1 MPEMPEVEIIRQDLE
16 RHIKGGTLSR
26 VKPGKVGL
34 RYPFPEGLASYLD
47 GAVIEDVGRRGKYLL
62 VSLDNGRTWVIHLG
76 MTGHFK
82 VIRDGRTHQAP
93 EDKHVR
99 FECVVKRKA
108 DTYRVEY
115 LDQRRFGY
123 MLLIATKDL
132 PDADWYT
139 DLGPEPLSEDFTG
152 AHLVNYARGR
162 RADLKTVLTD
172 QKCVAGI
179 GNAYVCE
186 ALWTAKLKPDRAAKT
201 LSPREAGAAAKA
213 IKEVLH
219 KAIKAGERTIGT
231 DGMTGGREGYF
242 DYAYKVYD
250 QAGAPCPRSDGG
262 MIERVT
268 SKGRAT
274 FFCPVC
280 QH

>member
-34 RYPFPEGLASYLD
+34 RHPFPAHFASSLD
-47 GAVIEDVGRRGKYLL
+47 GAVIEDVGRRGKYLI
-62 VSLDNGRTWVIHLG
+62 VRLDNGQTWVTHLG

-82 VIRDGRTHQAP
+82 VISDSKTP
-93 EDKHVR
+93 VSDNKHVR
-99 FECVVKRKA
+99 FECVVKRKT
-108 DTYRVEY
+108 DTYGVEY
-115 LDQRRFGY
+115 HDQRRFGY

-132 PDADWYT
+132 PEADWYA

-152 AHLVNYARGR
+152 ARLVNYARGR
-162 RADLKTVLTD
+162 KADLKTVLTD
-172 QKCVAGI
+172 QKCVAGV

-186 ALWTAKLKPDRAAKT
+186 ALWTAKLKPDKAAKT
-201 LSPREAGAAAKA
+201 LTAREAGAAAKA
-213 IKEVLH
+213 VKEVLR

-231 DGMTGGREGYF
+231 DDMTGGRDGYF

-262 MIERVT
+262 IIERVT
-268 SKGRAT
+268 SKGRST

-280 QH
+280 QN